1 MTRAIGIQF
10 AAGITARAAAIAGII
25 PAGMNVVIAAMSHV
39 LRLLILAQETLTAEN
54 AEILLAPLLILAPL
68 IQFAAGVM
76 VLNAGHAEG
85 IPVRLLILA
94 QETLTAENAEILLA
108 PLLILAQETL
118 TAENAEILLAP
129 LLILA
134 P

>member
-54 AEILLAPLLILAPL
+54 AEILLAPLLILA
-68 IQFAAGVM
+68 
-76 VLNAGHAEG
+76 
-85 IPVRLLILA
+85 
-94 QETLTAENAEILLA
+94 
-108 PLLILAQETL
+108 QETL